1 MKVLALAADAG
12 GCGFYRMRA
21 PAEELRKLGV
31 DVTVEQ
37 EVEAA
42 AARYPDGMVE
52 VHEVQTD
59 ADLIVIQRPL
69 DNAMTSLIKQAK
81 RQGIA
86 TIVELDDDMGNIHK
100 DNIAYGKVYGHA
112 TAGDQWLQKAVIEA
126 DLMTVS
132 TPALERYATHGR
144 SAVLRNCVP
153 DSIFDLKLESSEEWP
168 RVGWSGSV
176 QTHPTDL
183 QEAKGAVGEVLK
195 TMGLPFTVIG
205 DGEKVSRFLKLDP
218 KVSPLHATGW
228 VPIENYYA
236 AVNQYID
243 IGIVPLEVSPFNQ
256 AKSALKGLEFAALG
270 IPFIATPTREY
281 ARMEAYGIGKTAKSP
296 GDWRRHLIR
305 MIERPEE
312 TKRIG
317 LEYRDKMKAE
327 HTYSVNA
334 PKWLE
339 AWERAINYRKTHHA

>member
-1 MKVLALAADAG
+1 MKVLALAADSG
-12 GCGFYRMRA
+12 GCGFYRVRA
-21 PAEELRKLGV
+21 PSEEIRKLGV
-31 DVTVEQ
+31 DVTVETDIQ
-37 EVEAA
+37 VS
-42 AARYPDGMVE
+42 AARHPDGMVE

-59 ADLIVIQRPL
+59 ADLLIIQRPL
-69 DNAMTSLIKQAK
+69 DNAMTSVIKQAK
-81 RQGIA
+81 KQGIA

-100 DNIAYGKVYGHA
+100 DNAAYDKVYGYKWS
-112 TAGDQWLQKAVIEA
+112 GDQWIQAAVAEA

-153 DSIFDLKLESSEEWP
+153 DSIFDVKVEPSAEWP

-183 QEAKGAVGEVLK
+183 QETRGAIGEVLK
-195 TMGLPFTVIG
+195 SNELSFSVIG
-205 DGEKVSRFLKLDP
+205 DGEKVARYLKLDG
-218 KVSPLHATGW
+218 KVSKLWATGW
-228 VPIENYYA
+228 VPIDMYYE
-236 AVNQYID
+236 AVNQFID
-243 IGIVPLEVSPFNQ
+243 IGIVPLEISPFNQ

-270 IPFIATPTREY
+270 IPFIASPTREY
-281 ARMEAYGIGKTAKSP
+281 ERMEAYGIGKIAKTP
-296 GDWRRHLIR
+296 GDWRRHLQR
-305 MIERPEE
+305 MIDRPEE

-317 LEYRDKMKAE
+317 LEYRDKIKAE

-339 AWERAINYRKTHHA
+339 AWERAINYRKTHNA